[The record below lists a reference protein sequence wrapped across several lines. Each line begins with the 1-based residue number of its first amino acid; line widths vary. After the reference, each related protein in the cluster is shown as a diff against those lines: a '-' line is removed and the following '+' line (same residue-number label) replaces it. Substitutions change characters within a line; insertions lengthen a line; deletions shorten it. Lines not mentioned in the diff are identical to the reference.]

1 VKFTQKAV
9 FFASIVSTSFGVS
22 AEQYINGWTEVTFKS
37 TVNGCVATAVP
48 KQMQFMS
55 SSGQI
60 KPGASPSQMA
70 AAQAQVTS
78 FETTICMCVGQQ
90 IMRYFKFEDV
100 QSIRQRPDYVRQVGM
115 RCSNEAMKNRH

>member
-1 VKFTQKAV
+1 VKFTQKA
-9 FFASIVSTSFGVS
+9 FLFASIVSASFGVS
-22 AEQYINGWTEVTFKS
+22 AEQYTNGWTEGTFKS
-37 TVNGCVATAVP
+37 TVNGCVATAVS

-78 FETTICMCVGQQ
+78 IETTICTCVQQQ
-90 IMRYFKFEDV
+90 IMRDIKFENV
-100 QSIRQRPDYVRQVGM
+100 ESIRQRPDYVRQVGA
-115 RCSNEAMKNRH
+115 RCANEAMKNRN